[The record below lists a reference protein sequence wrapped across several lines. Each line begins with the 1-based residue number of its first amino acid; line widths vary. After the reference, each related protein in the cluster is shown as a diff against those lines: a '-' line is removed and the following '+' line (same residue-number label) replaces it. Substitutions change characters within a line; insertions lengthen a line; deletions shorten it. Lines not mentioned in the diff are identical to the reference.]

1 MPVILRTKGYEFS
14 FVMYD
19 LDEPVHVHVRS
30 GHKQAKFW
38 VKSLSIAWTRGFR
51 PSELNEITRIIAANQ
66 DYIFSIWQREDAKR
80 R

>member
-19 LDEPVHVHVRS
+19 LNEPVHVHVRS
-30 GHKQAKFW
+30 GHKQAKIW
-38 VKSLSIAWTRGFR
+38 VGSLSIAWTRGFR
-51 PSELNEITRIIAANQ
+51 PSELNEITQIIAANQ